1 MGEVFLAERADGE
14 FVQRAAVKLVRR
26 HLATPVALARFR
38 RERQILARLEHPGI
52 ARLLD
57 GGMAADGRPY
67 FALELV
73 QGRPV
78 TAHCAH
84 HRLPLESRL
93 RLLLEVCAA
102 VGHAHHNLVVHRD
115 LKPGNILVSDAG
127 EVKLLDFGIARLL
140 ETSTTEGAEGSPP
153 AAATPETAPTR
164 TRLRAL
170 TPEYAAPEQIT
181 EGAITMATDVYAL
194 GVVLYEL
201 IAGERPFAGAEAGMA
216 HELERAIVE
225 REPERPSSVARR
237 REALSTGPPDRAGG
251 AAGWRRLRGDLDA
264 IALKALRKEPE
275 RRYATVDAFAADLRR
290 LLEGRPV
297 EARGDAK
304 GYRLGKLLRRHRL
317 IATAAG
323 LVVLALAG
331 GLAATWFQARR
342 AEEAARRA
350 IAERERAAAVQAFLV
365 DLFDASDPVRALG
378 ENPTARE
385 LLERGRE
392 RVEHELATQP
402 ALRAD
407 LLAVLANV
415 HLSLGDYAGAERLR
429 REELE
434 LRLALEGA
442 STPAAV
448 AARLGLADALG
459 WQYRHAEAEPL
470 YREALALEEASRG
483 RETLLAAQALRSLG
497 GELKE
502 QGRFDEAE
510 RSEREALALY
520 ERLAGPDAEETLQ
533 TLNNLAVLLND
544 RGRLDEA
551 EQLARRALAGRLRRH
566 GSQSGEVLWSRFN
579 LAATL
584 VRSGRLSN
592 AEDLTRGLTESF
604 RKVYGSDH
612 LMTARAARLEA
623 RLLDLLARPAEA
635 APLREAA
642 LATARKALPPRE
654 LLTALVEWSE
664 HLRLRGELAGAEDAA
679 REAVA
684 LGERTEG
691 DEGDFTAYARQ
702 QLGSALADRGA
713 LAEAE
718 ALLRRAEAVQRA
730 VGGEDY
736 ADRLATRHWLGVTL
750 TRMGRKEEARILL
763 ADNLERGRRVLGASS
778 LKLVDMARSLAATL
792 DPVTDGPRRLALLE
806 EARNILAGAL
816 PEDHPDRVEV
826 ERELAA
832 SSPGLR

>member
-1 MGEVFLAERADGE
+1 M
-14 FVQRAAVKLVRR
+14 
-26 HLATPVALARFR
+26 
-38 RERQILARLEHPGI
+38 
-52 ARLLD
+52 
-57 GGMAADGRPY
+57 
-67 FALELV
+67 
-73 QGRPV
+73 
-78 TAHCAH
+78 
-84 HRLPLESRL
+84 
-93 RLLLEVCAA
+93 
-102 VGHAHHNLVVHRD
+102 
-115 LKPGNILVSDAG
+115 
-127 EVKLLDFGIARLL
+127 
-140 ETSTTEGAEGSPP
+140 
-153 AAATPETAPTR
+153 
-164 TRLRAL
+164 
-170 TPEYAAPEQIT
+170 
-181 EGAITMATDVYAL
+181 
-194 GVVLYEL
+194 
-201 IAGERPFAGAEAGMA
+201 
-216 HELERAIVE
+216 
-225 REPERPSSVARR
+225 
-237 REALSTGPPDRAGG
+237 
-251 AAGWRRLRGDLDA
+251 
-264 IALKALRKEPE
+264 
-275 RRYATVDAFAADLRR
+275 
-290 LLEGRPV
+290 
-297 EARGDAK
+297 
-304 GYRLGKLLRRHRL
+304 
-317 IATAAG
+317 
-323 LVVLALAG
+323 
-331 GLAATWFQARR
+331 
-342 AEEAARRA
+342 
-350 IAERERAAAVQAFLV
+350 
-365 DLFDASDPVRALG
+365 
-378 ENPTARE
+378 
-385 LLERGRE
+385 
-392 RVEHELATQP
+392 
-402 ALRAD
+402 
-407 LLAVLANV
+407 LANV

-510 RSEREALALY
+510 RPEREALALY